1 MAVLGHVDS
10 GKTSLLDRIRGT
22 GVQGREA
29 GGITQHIG
37 ASFLPTETIKEICGP
52 LYKKLEQS
60 ENTVPG
66 LLVIDTPG
74 HEIFTNLRS
83 RGGSAADIAILV
95 VDVNRGFQ
103 PQTNESL
110 KILQSRKV
118 PFVIALNKCDQISGW
133 RKSETKFI
141 SQAIKEQDASIQTD
155 LDQKIY
161 DVVGTLSILGYQSEA
176 FFRVKDFKSEIAI
189 VPISA
194 RTGVGI
200 PELLSVLVGLTQQYL
215 QKRLNQEQK
224 DSRGIVLEVKD
235 EVGLGQTANII
246 LIDGTIKKENSIV
259 VAKRDGV
266 IVTKPK
272 AILLPKPLD
281 DMRDPRDKF
290 QPVTQVDAAAG
301 LKIASPDLEG
311 VLPGSTLYVATND
324 EEIEK
329 YTKLIE
335 SEMESVFI
343 DTQTDGIIVK
353 CDTIGSLEAIL
364 EMLRR
369 SQVPV
374 AKADIGPVTRRDII
388 EAKTIKE
395 KNRHHGIILAFNV
408 KLLPDA
414 KEESETSHI
423 KVFED
428 KIIYSLIDNYNAW
441 VEEDSANEEDAIFS
455 ELTPISKFTF
465 LKGMTFRNNNPAV
478 FGIRIDV
485 GTLKHKTPFMNMSG
499 RKVGNIHQLQLD
511 KKTVSSAK
519 TGDEVA
525 CSVKDVTIGRQIFEE
540 EVFYT
545 FPPSPEAKKLIN
557 QFMHKLSSEEQEIL
571 NEIVRIQRE
580 KESMYAY

>member
-37 ASFLPTETIKEICGP
+37 ASFLPTETIKETCGP
-52 LYKKLEQS
+52 LYKKLEQA
-60 ENTVPG
+60 EHQVPG

-194 RTGVGI
+194 RSGVGI

-215 QKRLNQEQK
+215 QKRLDQEQK
-224 DSRGIVLEVKD
+224 DPRGIVLEVKD
-235 EVGLGQTANII
+235 EIGLGQTANII

-272 AILLPKPLD
+272 ALLLPKPLD
-281 DMRDPRDKF
+281 EMRDPRDKF
-290 QPVTQVDAAAG
+290 KPVTQVDAAAG

-343 DTQTDGIIVK
+343 DTQIDGIIVK
-353 CDTIGSLEAIL
+353 CDTIGSLEAII

-374 AKADIGPVTRRDII
+374 AKADIGPVTRRDIV

-423 KVFED
+423 RVFED
-428 KIIYSLIDNYNAW
+428 KVIYSLIDNYNAW

-485 GTLKHKTPFMNMSG
+485 GTLKHKIPFMNMSG

-525 CSVKDVTIGRQIFEE
+525 CSVKDVTIGRQIFEG

-545 FPPSPEAKKLIN
+545 FPPSPDAKKLLN

-580 KESMYAY
+580 KESVYAY

>member
-1 MAVLGHVDS
+1 VAVLGHVDS

-118 PFVIALNKCDQISGW
+118 PFVIALNKCDQIPGW